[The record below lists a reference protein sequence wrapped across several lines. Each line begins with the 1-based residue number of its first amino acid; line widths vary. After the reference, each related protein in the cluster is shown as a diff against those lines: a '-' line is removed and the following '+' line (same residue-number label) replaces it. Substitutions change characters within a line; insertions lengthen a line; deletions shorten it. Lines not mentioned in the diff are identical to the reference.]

1 MDEYNAQNKVDT
13 AKEFNNNSEEKF
25 VIELENNS

>member
-1 MDEYNAQNKVDT
+1 MDEYNTQNKVDT

-25 VIELENNS
+25 VIIIEKQ